1 MAFSLALLG
10 ASTYEVPVALGSYD
24 LLATEILT
32 SSQASVTFASL
43 GTYAADYQHLQIRGV
58 SRTSFGYP
66 SDNIRIRINGQTA
79 TYAFHILQVYG
90 DNSLNAGAGANSNGS
105 LIAPT
110 TGGTAT
116 SNVFGAQVI
125 DLLDPFVSNKNRT
138 FRGFGGHAQ
147 GSTNNNNVGL
157 QSGARFSTDSI
168 TAIELSP
175 WAGANLVTGSRFSL
189 YGIRKAA

>member
-1 MAFSLALLG
+1 VIPLGILAAAGGG
-10 ASTYEVPVALGSYD
+10 AVFESSYD

-43 GTYAADYQHLQIRGV
+43 GDYAADYQHLQIRGV
-58 SRTSFGYP
+58 SRTSFGLSA

-79 TYAFHILQVYG
+79 TYAWHILQVYG
-90 DNSLNAGAGANSNGS
+90 DNSLNAAAEPNSNGS

-147 GSTNNNNVGL
+147 GSTNGNNVGL
-157 QSGARFSTDSI
+157 QSGARFSTDLI
-168 TAIELSP
+168 TAIELSS
-175 WAGANLVTGSRFSL
+175 WAGANLVTDSRFSL
-189 YGIRKAA
+189 YGIRKAE